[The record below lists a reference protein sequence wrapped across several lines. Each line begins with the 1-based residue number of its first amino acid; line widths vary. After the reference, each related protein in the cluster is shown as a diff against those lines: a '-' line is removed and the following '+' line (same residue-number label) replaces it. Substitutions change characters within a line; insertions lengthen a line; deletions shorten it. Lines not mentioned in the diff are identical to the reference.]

1 MGLDTAPGGLLSMI
15 NRHMCE
21 GKTEPISNPFKHRQ
35 APERFVRTL
44 FTEITL
50 TAQRF
55 VKHFNCPEI
64 IKNLFSEQKW
74 KP

>member
-1 MGLDTAPGGLLSMI
+1 MGLDTAPGGPLSMI
-15 NRHMCE
+15 NQHMCK
-21 GKTEPISNPFKHRQ
+21 GKTEPISNPFKYRQ

-44 FTEITL
+44 FTEISF
-50 TAQRF
+50 QRF